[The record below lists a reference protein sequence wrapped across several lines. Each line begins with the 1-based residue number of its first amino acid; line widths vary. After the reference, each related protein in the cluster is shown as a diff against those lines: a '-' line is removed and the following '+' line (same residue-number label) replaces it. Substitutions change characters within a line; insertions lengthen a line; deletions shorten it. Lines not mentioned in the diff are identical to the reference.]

1 MNTAVVEYARV
12 LRARWRWIMWGVV
25 LALAATTLF
34 LIVRPPL
41 YRSEATV
48 FVRTPG
54 DVSRV
59 LDGGDLYA
67 QGRAASYAALASST
81 SVSSPVIAD
90 LGLDLKPEVLSE
102 RIQATN
108 PRGTVLIHIAVS
120 APTAAE
126 AQRTATVLLS
136 EFAATVRTLEMVPG
150 SLVPRA
156 ELVVVDPPGRPIRV
170 VAWGVPIPVFLLCSA
185 LIGLV
190 LGSTGAVLRS
200 IFERPAPVSDDAA
213 ATAEPSAP
221 DVISAEPNGSVA
233 VDGHHTQHR
242 SLKVTSDPDLQID
255 APPTEPR
262 TAGPHRRPW
271 WMLTRS
277 RKRQT

>member
-1 MNTAVVEYARV
+1 MNTADVEYARV

-34 LIVRPPL
+34 LFVRPPM

-59 LDGGDLYA
+59 LDGGDSYA
-67 QGRAASYAALASST
+67 QGRARTYAALASST
-81 SVSSPVIAD
+81 SVAARVIAD
-90 LGLDLKPEVLSE
+90 LGLDLQPEVLSE

-108 PRGTVLIHIAVS
+108 PRGTALIDIAVS
-120 APTAAE
+120 APSAAE

-136 EFAATVRTLEMVPG
+136 EYATTVRTLESVPG

-156 ELVVVDPPGRPIRV
+156 ELVVVDPPGRPVRAA
-170 VAWGVPIPVFLLCSA
+170 AWGASIPVVLLCAA

-190 LGSTGAVLRS
+190 LGSLGAVIRS
-200 IFERPAPVSDDAA
+200 IFETPMRDPAHAA
-213 ATAEPSAP
+213 R
-221 DVISAEPNGSVA
+221 SAEPDGQA
-233 VDGHHTQHR
+233 PVDDHR
-242 SLKVTSDPDLQID
+242 LLMAMGDPDLHAD
-255 APPTEPR
+255 ATPTGSGTDR
-262 TAGPHRRPW
+262 HHRRPQR
-271 WMLTRS
+271 MLTRS
-277 RKRQT
+277 PKRQA

>member
-1 MNTAVVEYARV
+1 
-12 LRARWRWIMWGVV
+12 MWGI
-25 LALAATTLF
+25 LLMLIAATAF
-34 LIVRPPL
+34 LVLQPPL

-59 LDGGDLYA
+59 LDGGDTYA
-67 QGRAASYAALASST
+67 QGRAATYAALASST
-81 SVSSPVIAD
+81 SVSSRVIAD

-120 APTAAE
+120 APAAAE
-126 AQRTATVLLS
+126 AQRTATVFLS
-136 EFAATVRTLEMVPG
+136 EYAATVRTLESVPG

-156 ELVVVDPPGRPIRV
+156 ELVVVDPPGRPVRV
-170 VAWGVPIPVFLLCSA
+170 VAWGVPVPLFLLCAA

-190 LGSTGAVLRS
+190 LGLSGAVLRS
-200 IFERPAPVSDDAA
+200 MFERPAQVSDDAA
-213 ATAEPSAP
+213 ATAEPPAP

-233 VDGHHTQHR
+233 VDGHRTQHR
-242 SLKVTSDPDLQID
+242 SLIVMSDPDLQID
-255 APPTEPR
+255 APPTESR
-262 TAGPHRRPW
+262 TAGTHRRPW